1 MSAGVL
7 RVDVCTCFE
16 KHVNHRRIG
25 LSGVH
30 GLHENSTAVFI
41 RRVHISSGF
50 RQFENSFDIAIVDNI
65 LQHIRDVL
73 FVNLAGV
80 GPGFR
85 QRDKSCEVG
94 PVRRDVQ
101 RRLPLRADSVDLR
114 SSVNEDVDDLSRG
127 VLIARGGHQNRSAL
141 LVLDLRVG
149 PGAEKHFED
158 IRVCVVPRGCH
169 QRRQALL
176 LRRRI
181 HIGPC
186 LYQQYGNLRIFTHRG
201 SHHGGNVVLA
211 PGVDVRPSSE
221 QRGDDLGVLVRS
233 CGHERRLAV
242 LAHGVHVRPGVLYA
256 AAIIRGVSS
265 CLSLASM
272 FAPSFSAAAISSAL
286 PFRQSFRKSA
296 SLIAPK
302 AGTANK
308 TTNRAHKNF
317 FMIYSLLKK

>member
-242 LAHGVHVRPGVLYA
+242 LAHGVHVRPGVHQELDGLWRIVCRSDYQRRLLLLVPGVDVRA
-256 AAIIRGVSS
+256 VLQRGRD
-265 CLSLASM
+265 LLR
-272 FAPSFSAAAISSAL
+272 FAL
-286 PFRQSFRKSA
+286 PAELQKVRVAHSPESRNRQQNNQQSA
-296 SLIAPK
+296 
-302 AGTANK
+302 
-308 TTNRAHKNF
+308 
-317 FMIYSLLKK
+317 